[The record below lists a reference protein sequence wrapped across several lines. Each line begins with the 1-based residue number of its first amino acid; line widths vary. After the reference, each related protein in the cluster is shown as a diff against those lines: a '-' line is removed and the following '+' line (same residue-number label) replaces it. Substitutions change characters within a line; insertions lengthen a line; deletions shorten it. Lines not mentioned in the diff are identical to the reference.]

1 MTALQQTLDLPKDAA
16 GQLLAGSP
24 CSPSFLYSAQ
34 GSLWGEREII
44 GFGSDAF
51 AVKVMDRNEAN
62 AIIRANHYSRVTY
75 SGSFI
80 HLGVYAPE
88 LLGVLQ
94 FGAAMNPASQ
104 ASVVAETA
112 QDEYL
117 ELNRMWLHDDLPRN
131 SESKAISYAL
141 KFIKR
146 TLPKIAWV
154 QSFADER
161 CGRHGVVYQACNFTY
176 CGEHTS
182 IFWELDGDMYHN
194 SLMTRN
200 PNLTPKAR
208 IIQDGKDR
216 AKPHKLRQFRYIY
229 FLKRQYRAR
238 LKLGVKTPPKH
249 ASEGSMESR
258 PVTNGEG
265 QGQILHDAPLS
276 LQKVEVC
283 HGANNQK
290 RNDYE

>member
-1 MTALQQTLDLPKDAA
+1 MNKFTTEWERKAEARLAA
-16 GQLLAGSP
+16 AS
-24 CSPSFLYSAQ
+24 CYAPSFVYSPQ
-34 GSLWGEREII
+34 DSLWGEPEII
-44 GFGSDAF
+44 GFGTDAF
-51 AVKVMDRNEAN
+51 AVKVMDRNKAN

-75 SGSFI
+75 SGSYI

-104 ASVVAETA
+104 ASVVAETE

-117 ELNRMWLHDDLPRN
+117 ELNRMWLDDKMPRN
-131 SESKAISYAL
+131 SESRAVSLAMTY
-141 KFIKR
+141 IKR
-146 TLPKIAWV
+146 RYPKIAWV

-161 CGRHGVVYQACNFTY
+161 CGRHGVVYQACNFIY

-200 PNLTPKAR
+200 PELTPKAK

-216 AKPHKLRQFRYIY
+216 AIPHKLRQFRYLY
-229 FLKRQYRAR
+229 FLKRAFRKR
-238 LKLGVKTPPKH
+238 LLLKVCPYPKH
-249 ASEGSMESR
+249 ASEVSMETR
-258 PVTNGEG
+258 PITNGER
-265 QGQILHDAPLS
+265 QGQFLHDAPIS
-276 LQKVEVC
+276 PSAQA
-283 HGANNQK
+283 H
-290 RNDYE
+290 NDESSDSPTKA